1 MRKLSYSNQEVF
13 SNYDLGDFSKLMF
26 DAGCGEV
33 KGITLA
39 EANDKIREVMFSVC
53 GIDESASRKEIRK
66 AMRRHKLDIYEV
78 TEDFL
83 DELVIGGFGDSP
95 FYNEFLDA
103 KFNAEGDMNTF
114 IAPDNS
120 ILTVAEVSGGH
131 HDTLRQKLGPNTV
144 YSVKTQWYAVKIY
157 TELELFLAGRIDWA
171 KFVQKIYQAFD
182 LKIAELI
189 CAAFEA
195 AGSSIPNN
203 SQFVKSGSLVLATM
217 LTLIE
222 DVQAANPGKEIV
234 IMGTKAALAKLNDL
248 ANANWISTSM
258 KEDNNRLGHMA
269 IWQGVR
275 LVEIP
280 QAFKAGDTSSKV
292 LSSNKLVVMPIDP
305 DNKMLKFYDE
315 GEAQIREIT
324 DGTTNMD
331 MTLEYEY
338 QRKMGA
344 GVVFCKYFGVYTI
357 TG

>member
-13 SNYDLGDFSKLMF
+13 SNYELSDFSKLMF
-26 DAGCGEV
+26 DAAKGNVEGVSV
-33 KGITLA
+33 K

-53 GIDESASRKEIRK
+53 GIDETASRKDIRK

-83 DELVIGGFGDSP
+83 DELIIGGFGESP

-103 KFNAEGDMNTF
+103 RYNAEGDMNSF
-114 IAPDNS
+114 ITPDDT
-120 ILTVAEVSGGH
+120 ILTVAETSGNH
-131 HDTLRQKLGPNTV
+131 HDIIRQRLGSNTV

-157 TELELFLAGRIDWA
+157 TELELFLAGRVDWA

-182 LKIAELI
+182 YKIAEI
-189 CAAFEA
+189 IFAAFEA
-195 AGSSIPNN
+195 AGNAIPNN
-203 SQFVKSGSLVLATM
+203 AQFVKSGSLVLATM
-217 LTLIE
+217 LELIE
-222 DVQAANPGKEIV
+222 DVQAANPNKEVV
-234 IMGTKAALAKLNDL
+234 IMGTKAGLAKLNTL
-248 ANANWISTSM
+248 ADTNWISTEM

-280 QAFKAGDTSSKV
+280 QVFKVGDTSTKMVSN
-292 LSSNKLVVMPIDP
+292 NKLLVMPVDP
-305 DNKMLKFYDE
+305 DNKMIKFFDE
-315 GEAQIREIT
+315 GEAQIKEVS
-324 DGTTNMD
+324 DGNTNMD

-357 TG
+357 NA